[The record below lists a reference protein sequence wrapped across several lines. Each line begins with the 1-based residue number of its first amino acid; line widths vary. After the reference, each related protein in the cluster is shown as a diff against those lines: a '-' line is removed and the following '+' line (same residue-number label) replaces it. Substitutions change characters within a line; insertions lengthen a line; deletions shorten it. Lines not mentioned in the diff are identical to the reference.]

1 MAQEIEVKLPGAEWI
16 QTLDEY
22 VADENPAA
30 GVSVAPMT
38 VGPDIAEYE
47 MEDDDV
53 YPTDD
58 YGAELPMPAPGNVEN
73 KVKKNAKFQMLAD
86 SVMFQANEPAVEDS
100 PPFWFSMNLKGQD
113 EFLVTASKTSV
124 ISREDAKLLRKAIKK
139 VLVAEKEQF
148 GTIDDP
154 KEATATLTVD
164 NEQPNAAMLEALAPV
179 IEVLDGNKVNKKKF
193 LSTIQESITAFLNTE
208 EDTAEGGNP
217 AS

>member
-1 MAQEIEVKLPGAEWI
+1 MAQEMKVNQADVEWI
-16 QTLDEY
+16 QTPEEY
-22 VADENPAA
+22 VSGENTAA
-30 GVSVAPMT
+30 GVSVAPMN
-38 VGPDIAEYE
+38 VVPDIAEYGV
-47 MEDDDV
+47 EDDDV

-58 YGAELPMPAPGNVEN
+58 YGAELSMPGAGNVEN
-73 KVKKNAKFQMLAD
+73 KAKKNAKFQMLAD

-193 LSTIQESITAFLNTE
+193 LSTMQESITAFLNTE
-208 EDTAEGGNP
+208 EDTTEGGNS

>member
-22 VADENPAA
+22 VSENPAA
-30 GVSVAPMT
+30 GVSVAPMN
-38 VGPDIAEYE
+38 VVPDIAEYGA
-47 MEDDDV
+47 EDDDV

-58 YGAELPMPAPGNVEN
+58 YGAELPMPAPGNVD

-208 EDTAEGGNP
+208 EDTTEGGDS